1 MSAYSL
7 KVEHTPDKRSDVGSS
22 PAKRI
27 MPIFILIGS
36 NIVSIMFVVYRL
48 LKCNVVVVE
57 PGNIEHLVELV
68 MGVLSLVPLCYLLGG
83 LHVYIAVL
91 LISASSF
98 MSFCLWLSRNPE
110 DDTVVTTWIFT
121 IRKVVWSRDELF
133 MRLDFLAQ
141 KKGVVLS
148 PQERVELVDASCNVS
163 TLQTKLEELVV
174 QKAQKASTVDLVTI
188 VEKIWTT
195 AYEIFADPRYWAV
208 LGIGILLFTLYTKIS
223 VISDIQRRLGETAKT
238 EEVTAAVQ
246 GLGRKLEFSVSQ
258 MEHKFQVIRGCTI
271 MTFSNLS
278 RALFDGY
285 KINIEAS
292 TWEWLKA
299 LIHPQMLGYRDP
311 ENVGYHTIKRP
322 RIRPGAVHIV
332 GGVIAEKTKV
342 PEEMLKVI
350 REARLKYFK
359 EKEGW

>member
-1 MSAYSL
+1 MV
-7 KVEHTPDKRSDVGSS
+7 KVKHKHLV
-22 PAKRI
+22 
-27 MPIFILIGS
+27 ILIGS
-36 NIVSIMFVVYRL
+36 NIVSIMLVVYRL
-48 LKCNVVVVE
+48 LKCNEVVVE

-188 VEKIWTT
+188 VENIVNAW
-195 AYEIFADPRYWAV
+195 YDVLVDPRTWAV
-208 LGIGILLFTLYTKIS
+208 LGIGILVFTLYTKLS
-223 VISDIQRRLGETAKT
+223 VLSDIEMRLGEAAKT
-238 EEVTAAVQ
+238 EEVTTQVQ
-246 GLGRKLEFSVSQ
+246 GMFWKIDSSMGQVDRKYLFL
-258 MEHKFQVIRGCTI
+258 RGCTI
-271 MTFSNLS
+271 KTFCNISN
-278 RALFDGY
+278 ALFDKH
-285 KINIEAS
+285 KIDVEAS
-292 TWEWLKA
+292 VFEWLKP
-299 LIHPQMLGYRDP
+299 LLNPLMFVLRPDP
-311 ENVGYHTIKRP
+311 DEQVIRRP
-322 RIRPGAVHIV
+322 RIRPGAVHIE
-332 GGVIAEKTKV
+332 GGVIVRPEVEVEKTKV

-350 REARLKYFK
+350 REARLKYLK
-359 EKEGW
+359 EKEEGGGD